1 MRDYSGNY
9 LKNIRVG
16 LIVGITTK
24 KDRNVVIKGVVKKI
38 LTKSEF
44 HTHGIMVELDDETI
58 GRVKT
63 IYSKPDKVTEEN
75 LCGDNPIPEII
86 ETKKPIGAVP
96 KVISIAEDEEG
107 YSYFNLFYP
116 YLNNATR
123 IVLEDPYIRK
133 EYQIK
138 NLTFFCT
145 ILMNLNTNIDLKLI
159 TQSENIYQ
167 KEDQNRKLDD
177 LAKTLKD
184 SNIKFSYEFNAN
196 LHDRSITTNTGW
208 KIVLGRGLDI
218 FKDPGSYYSPANFDQ
233 TKRKCRATN
242 ITYIK
247 I

>member
-1 MRDYSGNY
+1 MKDDPGNY
-9 LKNIRVG
+9 LKNISIG
-16 LIVGITTK
+16 LTVGITTK
-24 KDRNVVIKGVVKKI
+24 ENRNVVIKGVVKKI

-44 HTHGIMVELDDETI
+44 HTHGIMVELDDEII
-58 GRVKT
+58 GRVKA
-63 IYSKPDKVTEEN
+63 IYSKPDGITEEN
-75 LCGDNPIPEII
+75 FCDDNQIPEMVK
-86 ETKKPIGAVP
+86 TKKTIEAVP
-96 KVISIAEDEEG
+96 KVVSIAEDEQG
-107 YSYFNLFYP
+107 YSYLNLFYP
-116 YLNNATR
+116 YLNNATN
-123 IVLEDPYIRK
+123 IVLEDPYIRM

-145 ILMNLNTNIDLKLI
+145 ILMKLNTNVDFKLI

-167 KEDQNRKLDD
+167 MDEQKRKLDD
-177 LAKTLKD
+177 LGETLKD

-233 TKRKCRATN
+233 TKRKCKATN